1 MNHRL
6 KGRENKRTL
15 QNTNKKS
22 MGMLNFSEYINEGY
36 EDINPKLEKRMAAGV
51 AIIYQNK
58 ILLVHPTGGTWQRGI
73 CGIPKGSMEA
83 GEEPITAA
91 LRELRE
97 ETGII
102 LGIDQLDPSPELVN
116 FYSKTRKVERQLIY
130 FICKIDNLSEL
141 GLETERIPNRQLQI
155 EEVDWAK
162 FVTPEEAYSL
172 IARSQL
178 IILDRLLVLG

>member
-1 MNHRL
+1 M
-6 KGRENKRTL
+6 
-15 QNTNKKS
+15 S
-22 MGMLNFSEYINEGY
+22 ILNFSEYINEGY
-36 EDINPKLEKRMAAGV
+36 EDINSKLEKRMAAGV

-73 CGIPKGSMEA
+73 CGIPKGSMES

-102 LGIDQLDPSPELVN
+102 LGASQLDPSPELVN
-116 FYSKTRKVERQLIY
+116 FYSKTRKVERLLIY
-130 FICKIDNLSEL
+130 FICKIDNLSEI

-172 IARSQL
+172 TVRSQL
-178 IILDRLLVLG
+178 IILDRLLVLGLR

>member
-1 MNHRL
+1 MAI
-6 KGRENKRTL
+6 
-15 QNTNKKS
+15 
-22 MGMLNFSEYINEGY
+22 LNFNDYISEGY
-36 EDINPKLEKRMAAGV
+36 EDINPNLKKRMAAGV

-102 LGIDQLDPSPELVN
+102 LDAGQLDPSPELVN

-130 FICKIDNLSEL
+130 FICKINDLSEI
-141 GLETERIPNRQLQI
+141 GLETERVPISQLQI

-162 FVTPEEAYSL
+162 FVTPEEAYP
-172 IARSQL
+172 IITRSQL
-178 IILDRLLVLG
+178 IILDRLLVLGGNK